1 LKGEKLILMK
11 SKMLQNVILLACK
24 IAFLSTNVKET
35 NAAEFGKGL
44 LIYLVKA
51 ALGLCELIL
60 GSKPL

>member
-1 LKGEKLILMK
+1 MK